1 MPRGKKNVIV
11 TSLAPNI
18 APTIWCSAEKS
29 LSLRRFRTRTDLTA
43 CNLSKNAKT
52 PDPASP
58 QFVGLLR
65 VGYLVARRVRFRSA
79 FRHTA

>member
-1 MPRGKKNVIV
+1 MAHGKKFIV
-11 TSLAPNI
+11 DTSLAPNI
-18 APTIWCSAEKS
+18 VSSIWYSAEKS

-58 QFVGLLR
+58 QSVGLFR